1 MMLFIDTPHKEF
13 YEGRAAAY
21 EGDAG
26 LDLFFPKDVIIPS
39 KSTML
44 IDFEVKCQMN
54 GEDRKPVSYYLY
66 PRSSIYKTPLRMANS
81 VGIIDAMYRHSIK
94 AAVDNT
100 SEQDYTILRG
110 TRLFQICAPTLS
122 SFRVQ
127 LCDLQDSSRGEGFG
141 SSGV

>member
-13 YEGRAAAY
+13 YQGRATAY

-26 LDLFFPKDVIIPS
+26 LDLFIPNDITIPS

-44 IDFEVKCQMN
+44 VDFGVKCQMN
-54 GEDRKPVSYYLY
+54 GEDGKPVSYYLY

-94 AAVDNT
+94 AAIDNT
-100 SEQDYTILRG
+100 SEKDYTILKG
-110 TRLFQICAPTLS
+110 TRLFQICSPTLC
-122 SFRVQ
+122 SFKIQ
-127 LCDLQDSSRGEGFG
+127 LCDLQESSRGEGFG
-141 SSGV
+141 SSGI